1 MECGGGLTISEDA
14 FSNSQPQL
22 PFLTNAAGKPVAR
35 VTPGSFHFIILVKI
49 IKINILRLIVIFSV
63 TSVGADA
70 TPPKPKPPLLTPKP
84 APSEIVKRLS
94 FKRDTAP
101 DPSLKRDPATQ
112 ESSFKRDP
120 APDVED
126 KRDVSIKKESAA
138 VNDEKTTSNATN
150 NNDTRRRMEDQKKPE
165 VKTES
170 KVGGFLDE
178 PPDKPPPKPPNANE
192 PNDSNKVF
200 LLQFTKYIIIK

>member
-1 MECGGGLTISEDA
+1 M
-14 FSNSQPQL
+14 
-22 PFLTNAAGKPVAR
+22 
-35 VTPGSFHFIILVKI
+35 
-49 IKINILRLIVIFSV
+49 
-63 TSVGADA
+63 
-70 TPPKPKPPLLTPKP
+70 
-84 APSEIVKRLS
+84 KRLS